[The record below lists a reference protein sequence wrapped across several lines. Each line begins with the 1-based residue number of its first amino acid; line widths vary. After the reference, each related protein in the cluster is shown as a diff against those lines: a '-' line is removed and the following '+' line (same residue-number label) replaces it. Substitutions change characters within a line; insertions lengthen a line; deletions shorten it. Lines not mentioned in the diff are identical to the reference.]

1 MVTSLDQMVNK
12 VLESGKKHRIAV
24 AWAHDKNTIRALSEA
39 VRKGFA
45 SAVMTGIPG
54 KIISV
59 CRDAGIDHRIFSII
73 DCDNE
78 DAATRLAV
86 KLVREG
92 DADVIMKG
100 LVSTDKYLKAIMD
113 KENGLM
119 VPGSILSY
127 TGAIEVPAYHKLF
140 IITDC
145 AVIPYPNLKQKV
157 AMTRYAIEMAWKFGI
172 EKPKI
177 ALVGASEKPSSHF
190 SYSADYLE
198 MLRMREEG
206 EFGDIIMDGPMDI
219 FLACDRNSSKVKG
232 VNTLIGGDADILIFP
247 SLESCN
253 PFYKGLMLFADG
265 KIAGLI
271 RGTEKPVVLMSRSE
285 TEKSKYYCIALS
297 CLMV

>member
-1 MVTSLDQMVNK
+1 
-12 VLESGKKHRIAV
+12 
-24 AWAHDKNTIRALSEA
+24 
-39 VRKGFA
+39 
-45 SAVMTGIPG
+45 
-54 KIISV
+54 
-59 CRDAGIDHRIFSII
+59 
-73 DCDNE
+73 
-78 DAATRLAV
+78 
-86 KLVREG
+86 
-92 DADVIMKG
+92 
-100 LVSTDKYLKAIMD
+100 
-113 KENGLM
+113 
-119 VPGSILSY
+119 
-127 TGAIEVPAYHKLF
+127 
-140 IITDC
+140 
-145 AVIPYPNLKQKV
+145 
-157 AMTRYAIEMAWKFGI
+157 MTRYAIEMAWKFGI

-206 EFGDIIMDGPMDI
+206 EFGDVIMDGPMDI
-219 FLACDRNSSKVKG
+219 FLACDRNSSTIKG
-232 VNTLIGGDADILIFP
+232 VNTFIGGDADILIFP

>member
-1 MVTSLDQMVNK
+1 MVAK

-24 AWAHDKNTIRALSEA
+24 AWAHDKNTIRALNEA
-39 VRKGFA
+39 VRNGFA
-45 SAVMTGIPG
+45 SALMVGKAE

-59 CRDAGIDHRIFSII
+59 CREAGIDHNVFSII
-73 DCDNE
+73 GSDDE
-78 DAATRLAV
+78 DMATRLAV
-86 KLVREG
+86 KLVSDG

-100 LVSTDKYLKAIMD
+100 LISTDKYLKAIMD

-119 VPGSILSY
+119 APGAILSY

-140 IITDC
+140 VVTDC
-145 AVIPYPNLKQKV
+145 AVIPYPNLRQKI
-157 AMTRYAIEMAWKFGI
+157 AMTRYAIEMARKLGI
-172 EKPKI
+172 EKPGI
-177 ALVGASEKPSSHF
+177 ALIGASEKPSSHF

-198 MLRMREEG
+198 MLKMYKEG
-206 EFGDIIMDGPMDI
+206 YFGDCIMDGPMDI
-219 FLACDRNSSKVKG
+219 FLACDRNSSQIKG
-232 VNTLIGGDADILIFP
+232 ITTLINGDADILIFP

-253 PFYKGLMLFADG
+253 PFYKGLMLFANG

-271 RGTEKPVVLMSRSE
+271 RGTTKPVILMSRNE